1 MTGVQFTVNTAADDG
16 FYVTVA
22 DNVTVYESYDDA
34 ITEIQNKISAD
45 TESFVAEVAI
55 ESDGEDDVAIT
66 LEQISWQQIIQ
77 DMAKNEGGLDS

>member
-1 MTGVQFTVNTAADDG
+1 MTGVQFSVDTAEDEG

-22 DNVTVYESYDDA
+22 ESVTVYESYSDA
-34 ITEIQNKISAD
+34 IAEIQNKISAD

-55 ESDGEDDVAIT
+55 ESNGDEDVAIT

-77 DMAKNEGGLDS
+77 DMSDTGEGSDS

>member
-1 MTGVQFTVNTAADDG
+1 LTGVQFSVDTDADEG

-22 DNVTVYESYDDA
+22 ESVTVYESYSDA
-34 ITEIQNKISAD
+34 IAEIQDKISAD

-55 ESDGEDDVAIT
+55 ESNGEEDVAIT

-77 DMAKNEGGLDS
+77 DMAELGEGFDA